1 MWEGKVD
8 KELLKIYKEY
18 KKQHGAGPDEYE
30 EILYEAMT
38 YEEFVGYIKTCL
50 ETGKEIPDVVE

>member
-1 MWEGKVD
+1 MWEGKAD
-8 KELLKIYKEY
+8 GELLEVYRQY
-18 KKQHGAGPDEYE
+18 KKKFKTPPDFYE